1 MELTEEGLVAAID
14 KIIDR
19 KLQSSNTNNRS
30 GPSVK
35 IESITGAFTNAVTKA
50 GGSLEDISKGL
61 GDATKSLGI
70 FGKMVG
76 GISTVISYLE
86 GTQRTFQG
94 LSKVGAGLDGNL
106 LELRSSAARAR
117 LPLDT
122 FATLVANNATELAG
136 FSGGVSAGT
145 RKVAALGEA
154 LFANDGAIDGFMNL
168 GYSIEEANEFLVSNI
183 AIQRRQARIT
193 GMSDAQQVTAALE
206 LAKQFDIVAKLTGK
220 DAKAQQDDL
229 IARQRDG
236 ATSSKLRLLEKQ
248 GIIGAE
254 GAYTAAQGALQ
265 TAPAVVRDLM
275 ADLTQTGVPMTK
287 ATQNFA
293 ALNSEAYGLLRQA
306 ADATKRGDQSGA
318 QRYAEQAALATAK
331 SADST
336 RNLTIGTYGQIS
348 EIAQGQADV
357 LQEMAPLID
366 AVADHT
372 LKMEAS
378 LGRTVTFTEAFNDM
392 VGGMVTKQGTQVDG
406 TGDGQAPLVLLN
418 EAQRALADAASAV
431 NLTIVEQ
438 LGGNSVI
445 VGAISALTESIQN
458 LDYQEM
464 VDLAGAIAEIVPGA
478 TPAEVITEAAAVN
491 VAPVMGANG
500 ELDQPATIA
509 SINEAR
515 RAAAENGQDTEG
527 STFGYIRR
535 IYDKL
540 FGDGP
545 SANALGGTVKAGD
558 YLKVGEQGP
567 ETIVAGFD
575 GAVIPN
581 MKAMMNR
588 MPDEANAVIPNM
600 KAMMNKM
607 PDVAKILQ
615 DELQQLG
622 APMSEASKNFA
633 ATNLDSRNMTASNNN
648 NRTLEQK
655 LDILNQTML
664 QLVSIN
670 STQARTGEKALKA
683 SRYNGNLMT
692 GLGRA

>member
-76 GISTVISYLE
+76 GISTLIGYLE

-331 SADST
+331 SADSV

-348 EIAQGQADV
+348 EVAQGQADV

-372 LKMEAS
+372 SKMEAS

-464 VDLAGAIAEIVPGA
+464 VDLAGAIAEIVPGQ
-478 TPAEVITEAAAVN
+478 TPAEAITEARN
-491 VAPVMGANG
+491 VGVDPVRDAEGN
-500 ELDQPATIA
+500 LDQPATVA
-509 SINEAR
+509 LTNEAR
-515 RAAAENGQDTEG
+515 RRAAENGQDPEG
-527 STFGYIRR
+527 STFGY
-535 IYDKL
+535 
-540 FGDGP
+540 
-545 SANALGGTVKAGD
+545 
-558 YLKVGEQGP
+558 
-567 ETIVAGFD
+567 
-575 GAVIPN
+575 
-581 MKAMMNR
+581 
-588 MPDEANAVIPNM
+588 
-600 KAMMNKM
+600 
-607 PDVAKILQ
+607 
-615 DELQQLG
+615 QQ
-622 APMSEASKNFA
+622 MH
-633 ATNLDSRNMTASNNN
+633 
-648 NRTLEQK
+648 
-655 LDILNQTML
+655 
-664 QLVSIN
+664 
-670 STQARTGEKALKA
+670 
-683 SRYNGNLMT
+683 
-692 GLGRA
+692 

>member
-35 IESITGAFTNAVTKA
+35 IDSITGAFTNAVTKA

-76 GISTVISYLE
+76 GITTVISYLE

-331 SADST
+331 SADSV

-348 EIAQGQADV
+348 EVAQGQANV

-372 LKMEAS
+372 SKMEAS

-478 TPAEVITEAAAVN
+478 TPEE
-491 VAPVMGANG
+491 
-500 ELDQPATIA
+500 TIA
-509 SINEAR
+509 EAR
-515 RAAAENGQDTEG
+515 HVGVDPVRDAEGNFDQAATTALTNEVRRQRAENGQDTEG

-540 FGDGP
+540 FGAGP

>member
-35 IESITGAFTNAVTKA
+35 IDSITGAFTNAVTKA

-76 GISTVISYLE
+76 GISTLIGYLE

-331 SADST
+331 SADSV

-348 EIAQGQADV
+348 EVAQGQANV

-372 LKMEAS
+372 SKMEAS

-478 TPAEVITEAAAVN
+478 TPAE
-491 VAPVMGANG
+491 
-500 ELDQPATIA
+500 TIE
-509 SINEAR
+509 EAR
-515 RAAAENGQDTEG
+515 HVGVDPVRDAEGNFDQAATTALTNEVRRQRAENGQDTEG

-540 FGDGP
+540 FGAGP

>member
-1 MELTEEGLVAAID
+1 LELTEEGLVAAID

-35 IESITGAFTNAVTKA
+35 IDSITGAFTNAVTKA

-76 GISTVISYLE
+76 GISTLIGYLE

-331 SADST
+331 SADSV

-348 EIAQGQADV
+348 EVAQGQANV

-372 LKMEAS
+372 SKMEAS

-478 TPAEVITEAAAVN
+478 TPEE
-491 VAPVMGANG
+491 
-500 ELDQPATIA
+500 TIA
-509 SINEAR
+509 EAR
-515 RAAAENGQDTEG
+515 HVGVDPVRDAEGNFDQAATTALTNEVRRQRAENGQDTEG

-540 FGDGP
+540 FGAGP

-575 GAVIPN
+575 G
-581 MKAMMNR
+581 
-588 MPDEANAVIPNM
+588 AVIPNM

-670 STQARTGEKALKA
+670 STQARTGEKNLRA

>member
-1 MELTEEGLVAAID
+1 LELTEEGLVAAID

-35 IESITGAFTNAVTKA
+35 IDSITGAFTNAVTKA

-76 GISTVISYLE
+76 GISTLIGYLE

-331 SADST
+331 SADSV

-348 EIAQGQADV
+348 EVAQGQANV

-372 LKMEAS
+372 SKMEAS

-478 TPAEVITEAAAVN
+478 TPAE
-491 VAPVMGANG
+491 
-500 ELDQPATIA
+500 TIE
-509 SINEAR
+509 EAR
-515 RAAAENGQDTEG
+515 HVGVDPVRDAEGNFDQAATTALTNEVRRQRAENGQDTEG

-540 FGDGP
+540 FGAGP

>member
-35 IESITGAFTNAVTKA
+35 IDSITGAFTNAVTKA

-76 GISTVISYLE
+76 GISTLIGYLE

-331 SADST
+331 SADSV

-348 EIAQGQADV
+348 EVAQGQANV

-372 LKMEAS
+372 SKMEAS
-378 LGRTVTFTEAFNDM
+378 LGRTVT
-392 VGGMVTKQGTQVDG
+392 
-406 TGDGQAPLVLLN
+406 L
-418 EAQRALADAASAV
+418 
-431 NLTIVEQ
+431 VEQ

-478 TPAEVITEAAAVN
+478 TPAE
-491 VAPVMGANG
+491 
-500 ELDQPATIA
+500 TIE
-509 SINEAR
+509 EAR
-515 RAAAENGQDTEG
+515 HVGVDPVRDAEGNFDQAATTALTNEVRRQRAENGQDTEG

-540 FGDGP
+540 FGAGP